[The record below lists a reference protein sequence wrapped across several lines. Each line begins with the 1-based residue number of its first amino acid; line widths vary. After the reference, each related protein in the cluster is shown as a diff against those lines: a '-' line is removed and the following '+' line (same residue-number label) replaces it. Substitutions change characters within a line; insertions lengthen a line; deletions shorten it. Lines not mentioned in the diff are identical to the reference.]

1 MRKRLNHFLLLIIL
15 LLALTLRAYRLGGQS
30 LWADE
35 GNSAALAGRSLAQIA
50 RDAAHDI
57 HPPLYYWLLHGW
69 TRLFGRGEIGLRS
82 LSVVLG
88 LLLVWL
94 IYLIG
99 RRLHGPATGLLAAF
113 LAAVNPFQVYY
124 AQEARMYTLLAVC
137 GAALLYNF
145 VRLLKEETEAIVPLL
160 SLVSPFSLS
169 FVSVSVLGLYTHYS
183 FPILLL
189 AVNLLYLA
197 WWVASR
203 RLHRPW
209 IRLAR
214 WAALQA
220 IVFLLF
226 LPWLPVALA
235 QVTGWPGVAAPLG
248 WGEALLTTLR
258 LLALG
263 PGCAAKISGLW
274 LIPFGVLLV
283 LGLASCELRFA
294 DLRHWFVWLVPVLWL
309 VLPVLMMLALGLFKE
324 AYLKFLL
331 LASPPFCLLLA
342 QGVTSLIHF
351 PSFAGRLSTSR
362 LSPIAYHLLPL
373 ASCLLPLASCLLFL
387 VPTGQAL
394 HSYYFDPACARD
406 DYRGVAQ
413 YVTAVARPDDAILLN
428 APGQIEVWSYYD
440 RSGLAVYPLPRQRP
454 LDPAATIAELET
466 IAARHRTLYA
476 LLWAT
481 DESDPQRTVETWLD
495 QHAFKATDVWQGNV
509 RFVTYAF
516 SHSIVKPAL
525 AIAPQEPFGQYIWLR
540 EVTVLNDRVT
550 PGDVVQV
557 SLVWETGQSVERRY
571 KITLQLL
578 DERNQVMAQ
587 RDAEPVGESRPTDGW
602 QAGER
607 IHDAHGLLI
616 PLGTPPGSYRLIVG
630 LYDRENGQRLRL
642 ADGSDHLTIGQI
654 TVERPTAPP
663 PAAVLPM
670 RYRRAFDFDE
680 ITLLGHDRHKR
691 GFGHAPDS
699 PLYPGDLLHV
709 TFFWRADETVAQ
721 DWTFTLALAG
731 QPVSLSAA
739 LASQAYPTSR
749 WQAGEVVRGEHD
761 LLLPSDLRPGRYR
774 LMLTLAPDGRPEGT
788 VTLGTIEVKKMAK
801 EAKPSLFSPSL
812 VVDYQVHALAAGI
825 ELVPFGEVGEEL
837 LNRLCTALQ
846 EAFGHPCRVADS
858 LPLPTQ
864 AYHPARR
871 QFRADGFLQAL
882 RRLDAPDAE
891 RLLGVVD
898 ADCYAPGLNFVFGQA
913 SVGGREAV
921 IALPRL
927 RQSFYSLPEDE
938 ALFQERAIKE
948 AVHELGH
955 TYGLGHCPDPHC
967 VMHFSNSLQ
976 DTDIKAAT
984 FCQVCQE
991 ALSARLRYSHQ
1002 P

>member
-1 MRKRLNHFLLLIIL
+1 MSDRLNRILLLIIL
-15 LLALTLRAYRLGGQS
+15 LLALALRLYRLDGQS

-35 GNSAALAGRSLAQIA
+35 GNSAALAGRPLAQIA

-69 TRLFGRGEIGLRS
+69 TRLFGTSEVGLRS

-94 IYLIG
+94 TYLIG
-99 RRLHGPATGLLAAF
+99 RRLHGLATGLLAAF

-124 AQEARMYTLLAVC
+124 SQEARMYMLLAVC
-137 GAALLYNF
+137 GAALFYTF
-145 VRLLKEETEAIVPLL
+145 VGLLGEEREAIEEEEGKEGKKGKKGKGAA
-160 SLVSPFSLS
+160 SLVSILSLIPLS
-169 FVSVSVLGLYTHYS
+169 TLGLYTHYS

-197 WWVASR
+197 WWVASCR
-203 RLHRPW
+203 QGRSW
-209 IRLAR
+209 MRLAR
-214 WAALQA
+214 WAALQGA
-220 IVFLLF
+220 ASLLF
-226 LPWLPVALA
+226 LPWLPIALKQA
-235 QVTGWPGVAAPLG
+235 TGWPGVAAPFA
-248 WGEALLTTLR
+248 WKEALLATFR

-263 PGCAAKISGLW
+263 PACATKISGWW
-274 LIPFGVLLV
+274 LIPFGVLPV
-283 LGLASCELRFA
+283 WGLWPWKGKSNQQISKSMGPPS
-294 DLRHWFVWLVPVLWL
+294 WFVWLVPVVWL

-331 LASPPFCLLLA
+331 IASLPFCLLSARGMASAIVGLPTRA
-342 QGVTSLIHF
+342 KNPLLSLF
-351 PSFAGRLSTSR
+351 VFCV
-362 LSPIAYHLLPL
+362 LL
-373 ASCLLPLASCLLFL
+373 LLI
-387 VPTGQAL
+387 PTGQAL
-394 HSYYFDPACARD
+394 HGYYFDPTCARD

-413 YVTAVARPDDAILLN
+413 YVTAVARPDDAVLLN

-440 RSGLAVYPLPRQRP
+440 RSGLAIYPLPRQRP
-454 LDPAATIAELET
+454 PDPAATIAELEA

-481 DESDPQRTVETWLD
+481 DESDPQRIVETWLD

-516 SHSIVKPAL
+516 SHSVVEPAF
-525 AIAPQEPFGQYIWLR
+525 AVAPQEPFGQYIWLR
-540 EVTVLNDRVT
+540 EVAVLNDYVA

-557 SLVWETGQSVERRY
+557 SLVWEAGQSVERRY

-602 QAGER
+602 RAGER

-642 ADGSDHLTIGQI
+642 ADDSDHFTVGQI

-663 PAAVLPM
+663 PAAVLPI
-670 RYRRAFDFDE
+670 RYRRAFDFGE
-680 ITLLGHDRHKR
+680 ITLLGHDRYKR
-691 GFGHAPDS
+691 GYGHAPDT

-721 DWTFTLALAG
+721 DWTFTLALYG
-731 QPVSLSAA
+731 QPVSLNAPLVSE
-739 LASQAYPTSR
+739 AYPTSR

-761 LLLPSDLRPGRYR
+761 LLLPPDLRPGRYR
-774 LMLTLAPDGRPEGT
+774 LVLTPAPGGRPEGT
-788 VTLGTIEVKKMAK
+788 VTLGTIEVKKMAEEVK
-801 EAKPSLFSPSL
+801 LR
-812 VVDYQVHALAAGI
+812 QI
-825 ELVPFGEVGEEL
+825 ELVPFGEVGKEL
-837 LNRLCTALQ
+837 LNRLCMALQ
-846 EAFGHPCRVADS
+846 GAFGRPCRVVAG
-858 LPLPTQ
+858 LPLPTW

-927 RQSFYSLPEDE
+927 RQSFYGLPEDE
-938 ALFQERAIKE
+938 ALFQERAVKE

-955 TYGLGHCPDPHC
+955 TYGLGHCPDPRC

-984 FCQVCQE
+984 FCRACQE
-991 ALSARLRYSHQ
+991 AISARLRQGHQ